1 MARVSC
7 PSPSWRRGFTL
18 LELLVVIAI
27 LAVLAAILFPVFATT
42 HHRRGPGSLCTSHV
56 KQLTMALQM
65 YAVDHEDR
73 LPPAYAWHDAISPY
87 VKSSV
92 IWACPS
98 RKNQK
103 PGYSFNALLHF
114 GKLSPIVSPE
124 VPMVFESMI
133 GRWNASDLGASFV
146 TPHGGRGV
154 VGYTDGH
161 VKVERTLPPPDAA
174 LIKRPV
180 APKDAGRRSHGT

>member
-1 MARVSC
+1 MARVFC
-7 PSPSWRRGFTL
+7 PLPSSRRGFTL

-27 LAVLAAILFPVFATT
+27 LSVLAAILFPVFSSP
-42 HHRRGPGSLCTSHV
+42 HRSSPRSLCTSHV

-73 LPPAYAWHDAISPY
+73 LPPAFAWHDAISPY

-98 RKNQK
+98 RKEQK
-103 PGYSFNALLHF
+103 PAYSFNALLHL
-114 GKLSPIVSPE
+114 GKLSPTVSPD

-146 TPHGGRGV
+146 TPHRGGGV

-161 VKVERTLPPPDAA
+161 VKVERKMPAPDGSLGKLPGTSQG
-174 LIKRPV
+174 
-180 APKDAGRRSHGT
+180 AGRRSHGA